1 MIGLSDEQRTV
12 RREAREFARSV
23 INPVAHDRYAN
34 DEYPANIFRQLGEQR
49 IPGLT
54 ISKEH
59 GGLGYSHVE
68 WALVTE
74 ELAAA
79 LMPVASALSVHLTV
93 AELIEAYGSDEQK
106 DVLDEMARFET
117 VGAHGVT
124 EQQAGNDKQGIQT
137 TAERDGEEWV
147 INGHKRWVTNFTNA
161 DVMTVFAR
169 TGDTDG
175 RSDNITA
182 FLVSTDEAT
191 VQKQWDT
198 LGLHGV
204 QPCEVRF
211 NDVRV
216 TDEQILGEIG
226 DGLTHLSTVDVGT
239 VNYAARG
246 VGIARAAQNTSIDYA
261 TDREQFDHKIGDFQG
276 IRWKIADMVIRT
288 DAARH
293 LTLQAA
299 RHADRETSEASGKLS
314 MAKVF
319 ASEAGFE
326 NASEAV
332 QIYGG
337 IGYTTETPPSRYLRD
352 AKLLTIGGGGN
363 EVHRNTVADAVL
375 DH

>member
-12 RREAREFARSV
+12 RCEAREFAQSE
-23 INPVAHDRYAN
+23 ICPVAQDRYAN
-34 DEYPANIFRQLGEQR
+34 DEYPADILQQLGAQR

-54 ISKEH
+54 LPKEH
-59 GGLGYSHVE
+59 GGLGYGHVE

-93 AELIEAYGSDEQK
+93 AELIEVYGSDEQK
-106 DVLDEMARFET
+106 DALDEMARFET

-124 EQQAGNDKQGIQT
+124 ERHAGNDKQGIQT
-137 TAERDGEEWV
+137 TAEQDGDEWV
-147 INGHKRWVTNFTNA
+147 INGHKRWVTNFKNA

-169 TGDTDG
+169 TGDTDV
-175 RSDNITA
+175 RSDSITA

-191 VQKQWDT
+191 IQKRWDT

-211 NDVRV
+211 DDVRV
-216 TDEQILGEIG
+216 TREQILGEIG
-226 DGLTHLSTVDVGT
+226 HGLTQLSSVDVGV

-261 TDREQFDHKIGDFQG
+261 SDREQFDRTIGDFQG
-276 IRWKIADMVIRT
+276 IRWKIADMAIRT
-288 DAARH
+288 DAARL

-299 RHADRETSEASGKLS
+299 RHADRETANASGKLS

-319 ASEAGFE
+319 ASKAGFE

-332 QIYGG
+332 QIHGG

-352 AKLLTIGGGGN
+352 AKLLTVGGGAN
-363 EVHRNTVADAVL
+363 EVHRNTVADAVM
-375 DH
+375 DD

>member
-1 MIGLSDEQRTV
+1 MIS
-12 RREAREFARSV
+12 
-23 INPVAHDRYAN
+23 PVAHDRYVN
-34 DEYPANIFRQLGEQR
+34 DEYPADIFRQLGAQR

-54 ISKEH
+54 LPKER
-59 GGLGYSHVE
+59 GDLGYGHVE

-93 AELIEAYGSDEQK
+93 AELIEAYGSEGQK
-106 DVLDEMARFET
+106 EAHLDEMARFET

-137 TAERDGEEWV
+137 TAEQNGDEWV
-147 INGHKRWVTNFTNA
+147 INGHKLWVTNFKNA
-161 DVMTVFAR
+161 DIMTVFAR
-169 TGDTDG
+169 TGDTAG
-175 RSDNITA
+175 RSDDITV

-191 VQKQWDT
+191 LQKQWDT

-216 TDEQILGEIG
+216 TGEQVLGEIG
-226 DGLTHLSTVDVGT
+226 HGLTHLSTVDVGV

-246 VGIARAAQNTSIDYA
+246 VGIARAAQNASIDYA

-276 IRWKIADMVIRT
+276 IRWKIADMAIRT

-299 RHADRETSEASGKLS
+299 RHADRTTEARGKLS

-363 EVHRNTVADAVL
+363 EVHRNTVADAVMN
-375 DH
+375 D